1 MKLGWTGVGERTAE
15 SRNGESAS
23 AAELQITYSVNASTT
38 IVDPNNCG
46 SIPAVTSAVAEIS
59 PNDVTTNS
67 TGNAFSYDIQTTI
80 GGGLDTG
87 VNRVA
92 ITVPGTFGAPT
103 VTDVLVGGS
112 SVAFTD
118 NTSGNAISVDL
129 TTKVTTSSQITVVFS
144 ANAPTGQDLVGVDFL
159 STVDDSGNADVP
171 QATTEGDG
179 DGDAGD
185 NNDWTVTTTDVAAP
199 TPLGRYCLKEAGSG
213 TAPASILDD
222 QASALNL
229 SITYDAPVTWFTHA
243 SGNRGL
249 NGASDPHVGL
259 AVAAANGTKYATNL
273 DGATQATFSLVAD
286 WLPAADTQRLAGF
299 YRNGDTR
306 VAYIMADGSG
316 RVEVR
321 FRGKTAYGASSTSS
335 TMPTRP
341 PIRTA
346 SAST

>member
-273 DGATQATFSLVAD
+273 DVPSALPVSTATATPASHTSWPTAVAG
-286 WLPAADTQRLAGF
+286 WKYVFEWRAAWKIAC
-299 YRNGDTR
+299 NGR
-306 VAYIMADGSG
+306 P
-316 RVEVR
+316 
-321 FRGKTAYGASSTSS
+321 RGKTAYGASSTSS